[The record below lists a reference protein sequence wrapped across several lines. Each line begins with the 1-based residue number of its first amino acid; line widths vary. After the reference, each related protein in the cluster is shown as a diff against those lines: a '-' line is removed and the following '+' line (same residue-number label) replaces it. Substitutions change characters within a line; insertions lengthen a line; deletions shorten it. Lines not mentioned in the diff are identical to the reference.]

1 MPTNAQL
8 FEYEPF
14 RRFCISIARS
24 SYLVYNLRL
33 SQTTKKTAEKIDTNA
48 QWFHCSWSILLKR
61 VNIRVRG
68 FHLVLEF
75 DDMVFWLIPP
85 RIKRGE
91 HAKHPFSA
99 QQKKTRQGS
108 WWTSATLRPP
118 LPLDNCPTKV
128 LVWHVWSSPF
138 GEHFDTGEGDFHN
151 RSTQE
156 LGEAANR
163 IVAGRSSSKASI
175 GAIWLYLKLPFF
187 RLLQDF
193 ASICLK
199 GNIYCVSS
207 QHTSQN
213 WFHILSDVFRARR
226 TRRSLQ
232 GKCPWKVASQLVNYC
247 RTFGCK
253 TVKPGNLIVEPV
265 GINQLR
271 ATLFCW
277 LHLSKSCREYPVTDF
292 PIS

>member
-1 MPTNAQL
+1 MIP
-8 FEYEPF
+8 
-14 RRFCISIARS
+14 
-24 SYLVYNLRL
+24 V
-33 SQTTKKTAEKIDTNA
+33 
-48 QWFHCSWSILLKR
+48 SWILCVLAD
-61 VNIRVRG
+61 
-68 FHLVLEF
+68 FAFLEF
-75 DDMVFWLIPP
+75 DDIGFWLIPP

-99 QQKKTRQGS
+99 QQKKPRQGS
-108 WWTSATLRPP
+108 WWTWVTLRPP

-128 LVWHVWSSPF
+128 LVWHVWSSHF
-138 GEHFDTGEGDFHN
+138 GQILI
-151 RSTQE
+151 QE
-156 LGEAANR
+156 RGVFTTDPPQKIGEAANR
-163 IVAGRSSSKASI
+163 ILAGRSSSKA
-175 GAIWLYLKLPFF
+175 F
-187 RLLQDF
+187 RSCLALSKIATFSVF